1 MRAEQERMRV
11 NMTYDFDR
19 PVDRRGTYSM
29 KWDGPS
35 LMRDFFPGIEE
46 CEKEPLCVFTADM
59 DFQCSEAIKA
69 ELQKVVDRNL
79 YGYTGLS
86 PAAEVCKPYY
96 DAVTGWFRR
105 RYGWEIDPAAIVY
118 TPGTVNAVD
127 LAIRTFSK
135 EGEGVLINPPIYGPF
150 AMSIEGAGRRVV
162 RSPLI
167 NTGGYYTVDFADFEE
182 KAKDPGTTVFILC
195 SPHNPTGRIWTPE
208 ELKRMYDICT
218 ANGVVVVTD
227 EIHGDLIRK
236 GETFY
241 PMATVVDGKNL
252 VSCTAANKTFNLA
265 DLKTTNVVIR
275 DPEMR
280 ERYSKSLGFT
290 FPNIFTIA
298 ATIGAYNGGEEWLE
312 QVRYY
317 LDGTID
323 WVLEFVREKM
333 PRVKIRRPEG
343 TYVLWMDF
351 RGYGLTPD
359 EVNDRIL
366 KKAGVVLERGE
377 MFDQELGAGFQRI
390 CVPTQR
396 SVIQECFRRME
407 EVFER

>member
-1 MRAEQERMRV
+1 MRK

-35 LMRDFFPGIEE
+35 LMESFFPGIGE

-59 DFQCSEAIKA
+59 DFQCAESIRE
-69 ELQKVVDRNL
+69 ELQKIVDRNL
-79 YGYTGLS
+79 YGYTGLA
-86 PAAEVCKPYY
+86 PTAEVCKPYY
-96 DAVTGWFRR
+96 DAVTGWFKRH
-105 RYGWEIDPAAIVY
+105 YGWEIDPETIVY

-127 LAIRTFSK
+127 IAIKTFSK

-150 AMSIEGAGRRVV
+150 AMSIEGAGRKVV

-167 NTGGYYTVDFADFEE
+167 NTGGYYTVDFAGFEE
-182 KAKDPGTTVFILC
+182 KAKDPNTKIFILC

-208 ELKRMYDICT
+208 ELRRMYGICT

-236 GETFY
+236 GETFH

-280 ERYSKSLGFT
+280 AQYSKSLGFT

-298 ATIGAYNGGEEWLE
+298 ATIGAYNGGQEWLD
-312 QVRYY
+312 QVRDY

-323 WVLEFVREKM
+323 WVLDFVKEKM

-366 KKAGVVLERGE
+366 KKSGVVLERGE

-396 SVIQECFRRME
+396 AVIQECFRRME
-407 EVFER
+407 EVFEH

>member
-1 MRAEQERMRV
+1 MRK

-35 LMRDFFPGIEE
+35 LMESFFPGIGE

-59 DFQCSEAIKA
+59 DFQCAESIRE
-69 ELQKVVDRNL
+69 ELQKIVDRNL
-79 YGYTGLS
+79 YGYTGLA
-86 PAAEVCKPYY
+86 PTAEVCKPYY
-96 DAVTGWFRR
+96 DAVTGWFKRH
-105 RYGWEIDPAAIVY
+105 YGWEIDPETIVY

-127 LAIRTFSK
+127 IAIKTFSK

-150 AMSIEGAGRRVV
+150 AMSIEGAGRKVV

-167 NTGGYYTVDFADFEE
+167 NTGGYYTVDFAGFEE
-182 KAKDPGTTVFILC
+182 KAKDPNTKIFILC

-208 ELKRMYDICT
+208 ELRRMYGICT

-236 GETFY
+236 GETFH

-280 ERYSKSLGFT
+280 AQYSKSLGFT

-298 ATIGAYNGGEEWLE
+298 ATIGAYNGGQEWLD
-312 QVRYY
+312 QVRDY

-323 WVLEFVREKM
+323 WVLDFVKEKM

-396 SVIQECFRRME
+396 AVIQECFRRME
-407 EVFER
+407 EVFEH

>member
-1 MRAEQERMRV
+1 
-11 NMTYDFDR
+11 
-19 PVDRRGTYSM
+19 M

-35 LMRDFFPGIEE
+35 LMESFFPGIGE

-59 DFQCSEAIKA
+59 DFQCAESIRE
-69 ELQKVVDRNL
+69 ELQKIVDRNL
-79 YGYTGLS
+79 YGYTGLA
-86 PAAEVCKPYY
+86 PTAEVCKPYY
-96 DAVTGWFRR
+96 DAVTGWFKRH
-105 RYGWEIDPAAIVY
+105 YGWEIDPETIVY

-127 LAIRTFSK
+127 IAIKTFSK

-150 AMSIEGAGRRVV
+150 AMSIEGAGRKVV

-167 NTGGYYTVDFADFEE
+167 NTGGYYTVDFTGFEE
-182 KAKDPGTTVFILC
+182 KAKDPNTKIFILC

-208 ELKRMYDICT
+208 ELRRMYGICT

-236 GETFY
+236 GETFH

-280 ERYSKSLGFT
+280 AQYSKSLGFT

-298 ATIGAYNGGEEWLE
+298 ATIGAYNGGQEWLD
-312 QVRYY
+312 QVRNY

-323 WVLEFVREKM
+323 WVLDFVKEKM

-396 SVIQECFRRME
+396 AVIQECFRRME
-407 EVFER
+407 EVFEH

>member
-1 MRAEQERMRV
+1 MRK

-35 LMRDFFPGIEE
+35 LMESFFPGIGE

-59 DFQCSEAIKA
+59 DFQCAESIRE
-69 ELQKVVDRNL
+69 ELQKIVDRNL
-79 YGYTGLS
+79 YGYTGLA
-86 PAAEVCKPYY
+86 PTAEVCKPYY
-96 DAVTGWFRR
+96 DAVTGWFKRH
-105 RYGWEIDPAAIVY
+105 YGWEIDPETIVY

-127 LAIRTFSK
+127 IAIKTFSK

-150 AMSIEGAGRRVV
+150 AMSIEGAGRKVV

-167 NTGGYYTVDFADFEE
+167 NTGGYYTVDFAGFEE
-182 KAKDPGTTVFILC
+182 KAKDPNTKIFILC

-208 ELKRMYDICT
+208 ELRRMYGICT

-236 GETFY
+236 GETFH

-280 ERYSKSLGFT
+280 AQYTKGLGFT

-298 ATIGAYNGGEEWLE
+298 ATIGAYNGGQEWLD
-312 QVRYY
+312 QVRDY

-323 WVLEFVREKM
+323 WVLDFVKEKM

-396 SVIQECFRRME
+396 AVIQECFRRME
-407 EVFER
+407 EVFEH

>member
-1 MRAEQERMRV
+1 MRK

-35 LMRDFFPGIEE
+35 LMESFFPGIGE

-59 DFQCSEAIKA
+59 DFQCAESIRE
-69 ELQKVVDRNL
+69 ELQKIVDRNL
-79 YGYTGLS
+79 YGYTGLA
-86 PAAEVCKPYY
+86 PTAEVCKPYY
-96 DAVTGWFRR
+96 DAVTGWFKRH
-105 RYGWEIDPAAIVY
+105 YGWEIDPETIVY

-127 LAIRTFSK
+127 IAIKTFSK

-150 AMSIEGAGRRVV
+150 AMSIEGAGRKVV

-182 KAKDPGTTVFILC
+182 KAKDPNTKIFILC

-208 ELKRMYDICT
+208 ELRRMYGICT

-236 GETFY
+236 GETFH

-280 ERYSKSLGFT
+280 AQYSKSLGFT

-298 ATIGAYNGGEEWLE
+298 ATIGAYNGGQEWLD
-312 QVRYY
+312 QVRDY

-323 WVLEFVREKM
+323 WVLDFVKEKM

-396 SVIQECFRRME
+396 AVIQECFRRME
-407 EVFER
+407 EVFEH

>member
-1 MRAEQERMRV
+1 MRK

-35 LMRDFFPGIEE
+35 LMESFFPGIGE

-59 DFQCSEAIKA
+59 DFQCAESIRE
-69 ELQKVVDRNL
+69 ELQKIVDRNL
-79 YGYTGLS
+79 YGYTGLA
-86 PAAEVCKPYY
+86 PTAEVCKPYY
-96 DAVTGWFRR
+96 DAVTGWFKRH
-105 RYGWEIDPAAIVY
+105 YGWEIDPETIVY

-127 LAIRTFSK
+127 IAIKTFSK

-150 AMSIEGAGRRVV
+150 AMSIEGAGRKVV

-167 NTGGYYTVDFADFEE
+167 NTGGYYTVDFAGFEE
-182 KAKDPGTTVFILC
+182 KAKDPNTKIFILC

-208 ELKRMYDICT
+208 EPRRMYGICT

-236 GETFY
+236 GETFH

-280 ERYSKSLGFT
+280 AQYSKSLGFT

-298 ATIGAYNGGEEWLE
+298 ATIGAYNGGQEWLD
-312 QVRYY
+312 QVRDY

-323 WVLEFVREKM
+323 WVLDFVKEKM

-396 SVIQECFRRME
+396 AVIQECFRRME
-407 EVFER
+407 EVFEH

>member
-1 MRAEQERMRV
+1 
-11 NMTYDFDR
+11 
-19 PVDRRGTYSM
+19 M

-35 LMRDFFPGIEE
+35 LMESFFPGIGE

-59 DFQCSEAIKA
+59 DFQCAESIRE
-69 ELQKVVDRNL
+69 ELQKIVDRNL
-79 YGYTGLS
+79 YGYTGLA
-86 PAAEVCKPYY
+86 PTAEVCKPYY
-96 DAVTGWFRR
+96 DAVTGWFKRH
-105 RYGWEIDPAAIVY
+105 YGWEIDPETIVY

-127 LAIRTFSK
+127 IAIKTFSK

-150 AMSIEGAGRRVV
+150 AMSIEGAGRKVV

-167 NTGGYYTVDFADFEE
+167 NTGGYYTVDFAGFEE
-182 KAKDPGTTVFILC
+182 KAKDPNTKIFILC

-208 ELKRMYDICT
+208 ELRRMYGICT

-236 GETFY
+236 GETFH

-280 ERYSKSLGFT
+280 AQYSKSLGFT

-298 ATIGAYNGGEEWLE
+298 ATIGAYNGGQEWLD
-312 QVRYY
+312 QVRDY

-323 WVLEFVREKM
+323 WVLDFVKEKM

-396 SVIQECFRRME
+396 AVIQECFRRME
-407 EVFER
+407 EVFEH

>member
-1 MRAEQERMRV
+1 MRK

-35 LMRDFFPGIEE
+35 LMESFFPGIGE

-59 DFQCSEAIKA
+59 DFQCAESIRE
-69 ELQKVVDRNL
+69 ELQKIVDRNL
-79 YGYTGLS
+79 YGYTGLA
-86 PAAEVCKPYY
+86 PTAEVCKPYY
-96 DAVTGWFRR
+96 DAVTGWFKRH
-105 RYGWEIDPAAIVY
+105 YGWEIDPETIVY

-127 LAIRTFSK
+127 IAIKTFSK

-150 AMSIEGAGRRVV
+150 AMSIEGAGRKVV

-167 NTGGYYTVDFADFEE
+167 NTGGYYTVDFAGFEE
-182 KAKDPGTTVFILC
+182 KAKDPNTKIFILC

-208 ELKRMYDICT
+208 ELRRMYGICT

-236 GETFY
+236 GETFH

-280 ERYSKSLGFT
+280 AQYSKSLGFT

-298 ATIGAYNGGEEWLE
+298 ATIGAYNGGQEWLD
-312 QVRYY
+312 QVRDY

-323 WVLEFVREKM
+323 WVLDFVKEKM

-396 SVIQECFRRME
+396 AVIQECFRRME
-407 EVFER
+407 EVFAR

>member
-1 MRAEQERMRV
+1 
-11 NMTYDFDR
+11 
-19 PVDRRGTYSM
+19 M

-35 LMRDFFPGIEE
+35 LMESFFPGIGE

-59 DFQCSEAIKA
+59 DFQCAESIRE
-69 ELQKVVDRNL
+69 ELQKIVDRNL
-79 YGYTGLS
+79 YGYTGLA
-86 PAAEVCKPYY
+86 PTAEVCKPYY
-96 DAVTGWFRR
+96 DAVTGWFKRH
-105 RYGWEIDPAAIVY
+105 YGWEIDPETIVY

-127 LAIRTFSK
+127 IAIKTFSK

-150 AMSIEGAGRRVV
+150 AMSIEGAGRKVV

-167 NTGGYYTVDFADFEE
+167 NTGGYYTVDFTGFEE
-182 KAKDPGTTVFILC
+182 KAKDPNTKIFILC

-208 ELKRMYDICT
+208 ELRRMYGICT

-236 GETFY
+236 GETFH

-280 ERYSKSLGFT
+280 AQYSKSLGFT

-298 ATIGAYNGGEEWLE
+298 ATIGAYNGGQEWLD
-312 QVRYY
+312 QVRDY

-323 WVLEFVREKM
+323 WVLDFVKEKM

-396 SVIQECFRRME
+396 AVIQECFRRME
-407 EVFER
+407 DVFEH

>member
-1 MRAEQERMRV
+1 MRK

-35 LMRDFFPGIEE
+35 LMESFFPGIGE

-59 DFQCSEAIKA
+59 DFQCAESIRE
-69 ELQKVVDRNL
+69 ELQKIVDRNL
-79 YGYTGLS
+79 YGYTGLA
-86 PAAEVCKPYY
+86 PTAEVCKPYY
-96 DAVTGWFRR
+96 DAVTGWFKRH
-105 RYGWEIDPAAIVY
+105 YGWEIDPETIVY

-127 LAIRTFSK
+127 IAIKTFSK

-150 AMSIEGAGRRVV
+150 AMSIEGAGRKVV

-182 KAKDPGTTVFILC
+182 KAKDPNTKIFILC

-208 ELKRMYDICT
+208 ELRRMYGICT
-218 ANGVVVVTD
+218 ANGVVVITD

-236 GETFY
+236 GETFH

-280 ERYSKSLGFT
+280 AQYSKSLGFT

-298 ATIGAYNGGEEWLE
+298 ATIGAYNGGQEWLD
-312 QVRYY
+312 QVRDY

-323 WVLEFVREKM
+323 WVLDFVKEKM

-396 SVIQECFRRME
+396 AVIQECFRRME
-407 EVFER
+407 EVFEH

>member
-1 MRAEQERMRV
+1 MRK

-35 LMRDFFPGIEE
+35 LMESFFPGIGE

-59 DFQCSEAIKA
+59 DFQCAESIRE
-69 ELQKVVDRNL
+69 ELQKIVDRNL
-79 YGYTGLS
+79 YGYTGLA
-86 PAAEVCKPYY
+86 PTAEVCKPYY
-96 DAVTGWFRR
+96 DAVTGWFKRH
-105 RYGWEIDPAAIVY
+105 YGWEIDPETIVY

-127 LAIRTFSK
+127 IAIKTFSK

-150 AMSIEGAGRRVV
+150 AMSIEGAGRKVV

-167 NTGGYYTVDFADFEE
+167 NTGGYYTVDFAGFEE
-182 KAKDPGTTVFILC
+182 KAKDPNTKIFILC

-208 ELKRMYDICT
+208 ELRRMYGICT

-236 GETFY
+236 GETFH

-280 ERYSKSLGFT
+280 AQYSKSLGFT

-298 ATIGAYNGGEEWLE
+298 ATIGAYNGGQEWLD
-312 QVRYY
+312 QVRDY

-323 WVLEFVREKM
+323 WVLDFVKEKM

-396 SVIQECFRRME
+396 AVIQECFRRME
-407 EVFER
+407 EVDRKSVV

>member
-1 MRAEQERMRV
+1 
-11 NMTYDFDR
+11 
-19 PVDRRGTYSM
+19 M

-35 LMRDFFPGIEE
+35 LMESFFPGIGE

-59 DFQCSEAIKA
+59 DFQCAESIRE
-69 ELQKVVDRNL
+69 ELQKIVDRNL
-79 YGYTGLS
+79 YGYTGLA
-86 PAAEVCKPYY
+86 PTAEVCKPYY
-96 DAVTGWFRR
+96 DAVTGWFKRH
-105 RYGWEIDPAAIVY
+105 YGWEIDPETIVY

-127 LAIRTFSK
+127 IAIKTFSK

-150 AMSIEGAGRRVV
+150 AMSIEGAGRKVV

-167 NTGGYYTVDFADFEE
+167 NTGGYYTVDFAGFEE
-182 KAKDPGTTVFILC
+182 KAKDPNTKIFSLC

-208 ELKRMYDICT
+208 ELRRMYGICT

-236 GETFY
+236 GETFH

-280 ERYSKSLGFT
+280 AQYSKSLGFT

-298 ATIGAYNGGEEWLE
+298 ATIGAYNGGQEWLD
-312 QVRYY
+312 QVRDY

-323 WVLEFVREKM
+323 WVLDFVKEKM

-396 SVIQECFRRME
+396 AVIQECFRRME
-407 EVFER
+407 EVFEH

>member
-1 MRAEQERMRV
+1 
-11 NMTYDFDR
+11 
-19 PVDRRGTYSM
+19 M

-35 LMRDFFPGIEE
+35 LMESFFPGIGE

-59 DFQCSEAIKA
+59 DFQCAESIRE
-69 ELQKVVDRNL
+69 ELQKIVDRNL
-79 YGYTGLS
+79 YGYTGLA
-86 PAAEVCKPYY
+86 PTAEVCKPYY
-96 DAVTGWFRR
+96 DAVTGWFKRH
-105 RYGWEIDPAAIVY
+105 YGWEIDPETIVY

-127 LAIRTFSK
+127 IAIKTFSK

-150 AMSIEGAGRRVV
+150 AMSIEGAGRKVV

-167 NTGGYYTVDFADFEE
+167 NTGGYYTVDFAGFEE
-182 KAKDPGTTVFILC
+182 KAKDPNTKIFILC

-208 ELKRMYDICT
+208 ELRRMYGICT

-236 GETFY
+236 GETFH

-280 ERYSKSLGFT
+280 AQYSKSLGFT

-298 ATIGAYNGGEEWLE
+298 ATIGAYNGGQEWLD
-312 QVRYY
+312 QVRDY

-323 WVLEFVREKM
+323 WVLDFVKEKM

-396 SVIQECFRRME
+396 AVIQECFRRIE
-407 EVFER
+407 EVFEH

>member
-1 MRAEQERMRV
+1 
-11 NMTYDFDR
+11 
-19 PVDRRGTYSM
+19 M

-35 LMRDFFPGIEE
+35 LMESFFPGIGE

-59 DFQCSEAIKA
+59 DFQCAESIRE
-69 ELQKVVDRNL
+69 ELQKIVDRNL
-79 YGYTGLS
+79 YGYTGLA
-86 PAAEVCKPYY
+86 PTAEVCKPYY
-96 DAVTGWFRR
+96 DAVTGWFKRH
-105 RYGWEIDPAAIVY
+105 YGWEIDPETIVY

-127 LAIRTFSK
+127 IAIKTFSK

-150 AMSIEGAGRRVV
+150 AMSIEGAGRKVV

-167 NTGGYYTVDFADFEE
+167 NTGGYYTVDFAGFEE
-182 KAKDPGTTVFILC
+182 KAKDPNTKIFILC

-208 ELKRMYDICT
+208 ELRRMYGICT

-236 GETFY
+236 GETFH

-280 ERYSKSLGFT
+280 AQYSKSLGFT

-298 ATIGAYNGGEEWLE
+298 ATIGAYNGGQEWLD
-312 QVRYY
+312 QVRDY

-323 WVLEFVREKM
+323 WVLDFVKEKM

-396 SVIQECFRRME
+396 AVIQECFRRIDRKS
-407 EVFER
+407 VV

>member
-1 MRAEQERMRV
+1 MRK

-19 PVDRRGTYSM
+19 PVNRRGTYSM

-35 LMRDFFPGIEE
+35 LMESFFPGIGE

-59 DFQCSEAIKA
+59 DFQCAESIRE
-69 ELQKVVDRNL
+69 ELQKIVDRNL
-79 YGYTGLS
+79 YGYTGLA
-86 PAAEVCKPYY
+86 PTAEVCKPYY
-96 DAVTGWFRR
+96 DAVTGWFKRH
-105 RYGWEIDPAAIVY
+105 YGWEIDPETIVY

-127 LAIRTFSK
+127 IAIKTFSK

-150 AMSIEGAGRRVV
+150 AMSIEGAGRKVV

-167 NTGGYYTVDFADFEE
+167 NTGGYYTVDFTGFEE
-182 KAKDPGTTVFILC
+182 KAKDPNTKIFILC

-208 ELKRMYDICT
+208 ELRRMYGICT

-236 GETFY
+236 GETFH

-280 ERYSKSLGFT
+280 AQYSKSLGFT

-298 ATIGAYNGGEEWLE
+298 ATIGAYNGGQEWLD
-312 QVRYY
+312 QVRDY

-323 WVLEFVREKM
+323 WVLDFVKEKM

-396 SVIQECFRRME
+396 AVIQECFRRME
-407 EVFER
+407 EVFEH

>member
-1 MRAEQERMRV
+1 MHK

-35 LMRDFFPGIEE
+35 LMESFFPGIGE

-59 DFQCSEAIKA
+59 DFQCAESIRE
-69 ELQKVVDRNL
+69 ELQKIVDRNL
-79 YGYTGLS
+79 YGYTGLA
-86 PAAEVCKPYY
+86 PTAEVCKPYY
-96 DAVTGWFRR
+96 DAVTGWFKRH
-105 RYGWEIDPAAIVY
+105 YGWEIDPETIVY

-127 LAIRTFSK
+127 IAIKTFSK

-150 AMSIEGAGRRVV
+150 AMSIEGAGRKVV

-167 NTGGYYTVDFADFEE
+167 NTGGYYTVDFTGFEE
-182 KAKDPGTTVFILC
+182 KAKDPNTKIFILC

-208 ELKRMYDICT
+208 ELRRMYGICT

-236 GETFY
+236 GETFH

-280 ERYSKSLGFT
+280 AQYSKSLGFT

-298 ATIGAYNGGEEWLE
+298 ATIGAYNGGQEWLD
-312 QVRYY
+312 QVRNY

-323 WVLEFVREKM
+323 WVLDFVKEKM

-396 SVIQECFRRME
+396 AVIQECFRRME
-407 EVFER
+407 EVFEH

>member
-1 MRAEQERMRV
+1 MRK

-35 LMRDFFPGIEE
+35 LMESFFPGIGE

-59 DFQCSEAIKA
+59 DFQCAESIRE
-69 ELQKVVDRNL
+69 ELQKIVDRNL
-79 YGYTGLS
+79 YGYTGLA
-86 PAAEVCKPYY
+86 PTAEVCKPYY
-96 DAVTGWFRR
+96 DAVTGWFKRH
-105 RYGWEIDPAAIVY
+105 YGWEIDPETIVY

-127 LAIRTFSK
+127 IAIKTFSK
-135 EGEGVLINPPIYGPF
+135 EGEGVLINPPVYGPF
-150 AMSIEGAGRRVV
+150 AMSIEGAGRKVV

-167 NTGGYYTVDFADFEE
+167 NTGGYYTVDFAGFEE
-182 KAKDPGTTVFILC
+182 KAKDPNTKIFILC

-208 ELKRMYDICT
+208 ELRRMYGICT

-236 GETFY
+236 GETFH

-280 ERYSKSLGFT
+280 AQYSKSLGFT

-298 ATIGAYNGGEEWLE
+298 ATIGAYNGGQEWLD
-312 QVRYY
+312 QVRDY

-323 WVLEFVREKM
+323 WGLDFVKEKM

-396 SVIQECFRRME
+396 AVIQECFRRME
-407 EVFER
+407 EVFEH

>member
-1 MRAEQERMRV
+1 
-11 NMTYDFDR
+11 
-19 PVDRRGTYSM
+19 M

-35 LMRDFFPGIEE
+35 LMESFFPGIGE

-59 DFQCSEAIKA
+59 DFQCAESIRE
-69 ELQKVVDRNL
+69 ELQKIVDRNL
-79 YGYTGLS
+79 YGYTGLA
-86 PAAEVCKPYY
+86 PTAEVCKPYY
-96 DAVTGWFRR
+96 DAVTGWFKRH
-105 RYGWEIDPAAIVY
+105 YGWEIDPETIVY

-127 LAIRTFSK
+127 IAIKTFSK
-135 EGEGVLINPPIYGPF
+135 EGEGVLINPPVYGPF
-150 AMSIEGAGRRVV
+150 AMSIEGAGRKVV

-167 NTGGYYTVDFADFEE
+167 NTGGYYTVDFAGFEE
-182 KAKDPGTTVFILC
+182 KAKDPNTKIFILC

-208 ELKRMYDICT
+208 ELRRMYGICT

-236 GETFY
+236 GETFH

-280 ERYSKSLGFT
+280 AQYSKSLGFT

-298 ATIGAYNGGEEWLE
+298 ATIGAYNGGQEWLD
-312 QVRYY
+312 QVRDY

-323 WVLEFVREKM
+323 WVLDFVKEKM

-396 SVIQECFRRME
+396 AVIQECFRRME
-407 EVFER
+407 EVFEH

>member
-1 MRAEQERMRV
+1 
-11 NMTYDFDR
+11 
-19 PVDRRGTYSM
+19 M

-35 LMRDFFPGIEE
+35 LMESFFPGIGE

-59 DFQCSEAIKA
+59 DFQCAESIRE
-69 ELQKVVDRNL
+69 ELQKIVDRNL
-79 YGYTGLS
+79 YGYTGLA
-86 PAAEVCKPYY
+86 PTAEVCKPYY
-96 DAVTGWFRR
+96 DAVTGWFKRH
-105 RYGWEIDPAAIVY
+105 YGWEIDPETIVY

-127 LAIRTFSK
+127 IAIKTFSK

-150 AMSIEGAGRRVV
+150 AMSIEGAGRKVV

-167 NTGGYYTVDFADFEE
+167 NTGGYYTVDFAGFEE
-182 KAKDPGTTVFILC
+182 KAKDPNTKIFILC

-208 ELKRMYDICT
+208 ELRRMYGICT

-236 GETFY
+236 GETFH

-280 ERYSKSLGFT
+280 AQYTKGLGFT

-298 ATIGAYNGGEEWLE
+298 ATIGAYNGGQEWLD
-312 QVRYY
+312 QVRDY

-323 WVLEFVREKM
+323 WVLDFVKEKM

-396 SVIQECFRRME
+396 AVIQECFRRME
-407 EVFER
+407 EVFEH

>member
-1 MRAEQERMRV
+1 
-11 NMTYDFDR
+11 MTYDFDR

-35 LMRDFFPGIEE
+35 LMESFFPGIGE

-59 DFQCSEAIKA
+59 DFQCAESIRE
-69 ELQKVVDRNL
+69 ELQKIVDRNL
-79 YGYTGLS
+79 YGYTGLA
-86 PAAEVCKPYY
+86 PTAEVCKPYY
-96 DAVTGWFRR
+96 DAVTGWFKRH
-105 RYGWEIDPAAIVY
+105 YGWEIDPETIVY

-127 LAIRTFSK
+127 IAIKTFSK

-150 AMSIEGAGRRVV
+150 AMSIEGAGRKVV

-167 NTGGYYTVDFADFEE
+167 NTGGYYTVDFAGFEE
-182 KAKDPGTTVFILC
+182 KAKDPNTKIFILC

-208 ELKRMYDICT
+208 ELRRMYGICT

-236 GETFY
+236 GETFH

-280 ERYSKSLGFT
+280 AQYSKSLGFT

-298 ATIGAYNGGEEWLE
+298 ATIGAYNGGQEWLD
-312 QVRYY
+312 QVRNY

-323 WVLEFVREKM
+323 WVLDFVKEKM

-396 SVIQECFRRME
+396 AVIQECFRRME
-407 EVFER
+407 EVFEH

>member
-1 MRAEQERMRV
+1 
-11 NMTYDFDR
+11 
-19 PVDRRGTYSM
+19 M

-35 LMRDFFPGIEE
+35 LMESFFPGIGE

-59 DFQCSEAIKA
+59 DFQCAESIRE
-69 ELQKVVDRNL
+69 ELQKIVDRNL
-79 YGYTGLS
+79 YGYTGLA
-86 PAAEVCKPYY
+86 PTAEVCKPYY
-96 DAVTGWFRR
+96 DAVTGWFKRH
-105 RYGWEIDPAAIVY
+105 YGWEIDPETIVY

-127 LAIRTFSK
+127 IAIKTFSK

-150 AMSIEGAGRRVV
+150 AMSIEGAGRKVV

-182 KAKDPGTTVFILC
+182 KAKDPNTKIFILC

-208 ELKRMYDICT
+208 ELRRMYGICT

-236 GETFY
+236 GETFH

-280 ERYSKSLGFT
+280 AQYSKSLGFT

-298 ATIGAYNGGEEWLE
+298 ATIGAYNGGQEWLD
-312 QVRYY
+312 QVRDY

-323 WVLEFVREKM
+323 WVLDFVKEKM

-396 SVIQECFRRME
+396 AVIQECFRRME
-407 EVFER
+407 EVFEH

>member
-1 MRAEQERMRV
+1 
-11 NMTYDFDR
+11 
-19 PVDRRGTYSM
+19 M

-35 LMRDFFPGIEE
+35 LMESFFPGIGE

-59 DFQCSEAIKA
+59 DFQCAESIRE
-69 ELQKVVDRNL
+69 ELQKIVDRNL
-79 YGYTGLS
+79 YGYTGLA
-86 PAAEVCKPYY
+86 PTAEVCKPYY
-96 DAVTGWFRR
+96 DAVTGWFKRH
-105 RYGWEIDPAAIVY
+105 YGWEIAPETIVY

-127 LAIRTFSK
+127 IAIKTFSK

-150 AMSIEGAGRRVV
+150 AMSIEGAGRKVV

-182 KAKDPGTTVFILC
+182 KAKDPNTKIFILC

-208 ELKRMYDICT
+208 ELRRMYGICT

-236 GETFY
+236 GETFH

-280 ERYSKSLGFT
+280 AQYSKSLGFT

-298 ATIGAYNGGEEWLE
+298 ATIGAYNGGQEWLD
-312 QVRYY
+312 QVRDY

-323 WVLEFVREKM
+323 WVLDFVKEKM

-396 SVIQECFRRME
+396 AVIQECFRRME
-407 EVFER
+407 EVFEH

>member
-1 MRAEQERMRV
+1 MRK

-35 LMRDFFPGIEE
+35 LMESFFPGIGE

-59 DFQCSEAIKA
+59 DFQCAESIRE
-69 ELQKVVDRNL
+69 ELQKIVDRNL
-79 YGYTGLS
+79 YGYTGLA
-86 PAAEVCKPYY
+86 PTAEVCKPYY
-96 DAVTGWFRR
+96 DAVTGWFKRH
-105 RYGWEIDPAAIVY
+105 YGWEIDPETIVY

-127 LAIRTFSK
+127 IAIKTFSK

-150 AMSIEGAGRRVV
+150 AMSIEGAGRKVV

-167 NTGGYYTVDFADFEE
+167 NTGGYYTVDFAGFEE
-182 KAKDPGTTVFILC
+182 KAKDPNTKIFILC

-208 ELKRMYDICT
+208 ELRRMYGICT

-236 GETFY
+236 GETFH

-280 ERYSKSLGFT
+280 AQYSKSLGFT

-298 ATIGAYNGGEEWLE
+298 ATIGAYNGGQEWLD
-312 QVRYY
+312 QVRDY

-323 WVLEFVREKM
+323 WVLDFVKEKM

-396 SVIQECFRRME
+396 AVIQECFRRME
-407 EVFER
+407 EVFAH

>member
-1 MRAEQERMRV
+1 MRK

-35 LMRDFFPGIEE
+35 LMESFFPGIGE

-59 DFQCSEAIKA
+59 DFQCAESIRE
-69 ELQKVVDRNL
+69 ELQKIVDRNL
-79 YGYTGLS
+79 YGYTGLA
-86 PAAEVCKPYY
+86 PTAEVCKPYY
-96 DAVTGWFRR
+96 DAVTGWFKRH
-105 RYGWEIDPAAIVY
+105 YGWEIDPETIVY

-127 LAIRTFSK
+127 IAIKTFPK
-135 EGEGVLINPPIYGPF
+135 EGEGVHINPPIYGPF
-150 AMSIEGAGRRVV
+150 AMSIEGAGRKVV

-167 NTGGYYTVDFADFEE
+167 NTGGYYTVDFAGFEE
-182 KAKDPGTTVFILC
+182 KAKDPNTKIFILC

-208 ELKRMYDICT
+208 ELRRMYGICT

-236 GETFY
+236 GETFH

-280 ERYSKSLGFT
+280 AQYSKSLGFT

-298 ATIGAYNGGEEWLE
+298 ATIGAYNGGQEWLD
-312 QVRYY
+312 QVRDY

-323 WVLEFVREKM
+323 WVLDFVKEKM

-396 SVIQECFRRME
+396 AVIQECFRRME
-407 EVFER
+407 EVFEH

>member
-1 MRAEQERMRV
+1 MRK

-35 LMRDFFPGIEE
+35 LMESFFPGIGE

-59 DFQCSEAIKA
+59 DFQCAESIRE
-69 ELQKVVDRNL
+69 ELQKIVDRNL
-79 YGYTGLS
+79 YGYTGLA
-86 PAAEVCKPYY
+86 PTAEVCKPYY
-96 DAVTGWFRR
+96 DAVTGWFKRH
-105 RYGWEIDPAAIVY
+105 YGWEIDPETIVY

-127 LAIRTFSK
+127 IAIKTFSK

-150 AMSIEGAGRRVV
+150 AMSIEGAGRKVV

-167 NTGGYYTVDFADFEE
+167 NTGGYYTVDFAGFEE
-182 KAKDPGTTVFILC
+182 KAKDPNTKIFILC

-208 ELKRMYDICT
+208 ELRRMYGICT

-236 GETFY
+236 GETFH

-265 DLKTTNVVIR
+265 DLKTSNVVIR

-280 ERYSKSLGFT
+280 AQYSKSLGFT

-298 ATIGAYNGGEEWLE
+298 ATIGAYNGGQEWLD
-312 QVRYY
+312 QVRDY

-323 WVLEFVREKM
+323 WVLDFVKEKM

-396 SVIQECFRRME
+396 AVIQECFRRME
-407 EVFER
+407 EVFEH

>member
-1 MRAEQERMRV
+1 MRK

-35 LMRDFFPGIEE
+35 LMESFFPGIGE

-59 DFQCSEAIKA
+59 DFQCAESIRE
-69 ELQKVVDRNL
+69 ELQKIVDRNL
-79 YGYTGLS
+79 YGYTGLA
-86 PAAEVCKPYY
+86 PTAEVCKPYY
-96 DAVTGWFRR
+96 DAVTGWFKRH
-105 RYGWEIDPAAIVY
+105 YGWEIDPETIVY

-127 LAIRTFSK
+127 IAIKTFSK

-150 AMSIEGAGRRVV
+150 AMSIEGAGRKVV

-167 NTGGYYTVDFADFEE
+167 NTGGDYTLDFAGFEE
-182 KAKDPGTTVFILC
+182 KAKDPNTKIFILC

-208 ELKRMYDICT
+208 ELRRMYGICT

-236 GETFY
+236 GETFH

-280 ERYSKSLGFT
+280 AQYSKSLGFT

-298 ATIGAYNGGEEWLE
+298 ATIGAYNGGQEWLD
-312 QVRYY
+312 QVRDY

-323 WVLEFVREKM
+323 WVLDFVKEKM

-396 SVIQECFRRME
+396 AVIQECFRRME
-407 EVFER
+407 EVFEH

>member
-1 MRAEQERMRV
+1 MRK

-35 LMRDFFPGIEE
+35 LMESFFPGIGE

-59 DFQCSEAIKA
+59 DFQCAESIRE
-69 ELQKVVDRNL
+69 ELQKIVDRNL
-79 YGYTGLS
+79 YGYTGLA
-86 PAAEVCKPYY
+86 PTAEVCKPYY
-96 DAVTGWFRR
+96 DAVTGWFKRH
-105 RYGWEIDPAAIVY
+105 YGWEIDPETIVY

-127 LAIRTFSK
+127 IAIKTFSK

-150 AMSIEGAGRRVV
+150 AMSIEGAGRKVV

-167 NTGGYYTVDFADFEE
+167 NTGGYYTVDFTGFEE
-182 KAKDPGTTVFILC
+182 KAKDPNTKIFILC

-208 ELKRMYDICT
+208 ELRRMYGICT

-236 GETFY
+236 GETFH

-280 ERYSKSLGFT
+280 AQYSKSLGFT

-298 ATIGAYNGGEEWLE
+298 ATIGAYNGGQEWLD
-312 QVRYY
+312 QVRDY

-323 WVLEFVREKM
+323 WVLDFVKEKM

-396 SVIQECFRRME
+396 AVIQECFRRRE
-407 EVFER
+407 EVFVH

>member
-1 MRAEQERMRV
+1 MRK

-35 LMRDFFPGIEE
+35 LMESFFPGIGE

-59 DFQCSEAIKA
+59 DFQCAESIRE
-69 ELQKVVDRNL
+69 ELQKIVDRNL
-79 YGYTGLS
+79 YGYTGLA
-86 PAAEVCKPYY
+86 PTAEVCKPYY
-96 DAVTGWFRR
+96 DAVTGWFKRH
-105 RYGWEIDPAAIVY
+105 YGWEIDPETIVY

-127 LAIRTFSK
+127 IAIKTFSK

-150 AMSIEGAGRRVV
+150 AMSIEGAGRKVV

-167 NTGGYYTVDFADFEE
+167 NTGGYYTVDFAGFEE
-182 KAKDPGTTVFILC
+182 KAKDPNTKIFILC

-208 ELKRMYDICT
+208 ELRRMYGICT
-218 ANGVVVVTD
+218 ANGVVVITD

-236 GETFY
+236 GETFH

-280 ERYSKSLGFT
+280 AQYSKSLGFT

-298 ATIGAYNGGEEWLE
+298 ATIGAYNGGQEWLD
-312 QVRYY
+312 QVRDY

-323 WVLEFVREKM
+323 WVLDFVKEKM

-396 SVIQECFRRME
+396 AVIQECFRRME
-407 EVFER
+407 EVFEH

>member
-1 MRAEQERMRV
+1 MRK

-35 LMRDFFPGIEE
+35 LMESFFPGIGE

-59 DFQCSEAIKA
+59 DFQCAESIRE
-69 ELQKVVDRNL
+69 ELQKIVDRNL
-79 YGYTGLS
+79 YGYTGLA
-86 PAAEVCKPYY
+86 PTAEVCKPYY
-96 DAVTGWFRR
+96 DAVTGWFKRH
-105 RYGWEIDPAAIVY
+105 YGWEIDPETIVY

-127 LAIRTFSK
+127 IAIKTFSK

-150 AMSIEGAGRRVV
+150 AMSIEGAGRKVV

-167 NTGGYYTVDFADFEE
+167 NTGGYYTVDFAGFEE
-182 KAKDPGTTVFILC
+182 KAKDPNTKIFILC

-208 ELKRMYDICT
+208 ELRRMYGICT

-236 GETFY
+236 GETFH

-280 ERYSKSLGFT
+280 AQYSKSLGFT

-298 ATIGAYNGGEEWLE
+298 ATIGAYNGGQEWLD
-312 QVRYY
+312 QVRDY

-323 WVLEFVREKM
+323 WVLDFVKEKM

-377 MFDQELGAGFQRI
+377 MFDQGLGAGFQRI

-396 SVIQECFRRME
+396 AVIQECFRRME
-407 EVFER
+407 EVFEH

>member
-1 MRAEQERMRV
+1 MRK

-35 LMRDFFPGIEE
+35 LMESFFPGIGE

-59 DFQCSEAIKA
+59 DFQCAESIRE
-69 ELQKVVDRNL
+69 ELQKIVDRNL
-79 YGYTGLS
+79 YGYTGLA
-86 PAAEVCKPYY
+86 PTAEVCKPYY
-96 DAVTGWFRR
+96 DAVTGWFKRH
-105 RYGWEIDPAAIVY
+105 YGWEIDPETIVY

-127 LAIRTFSK
+127 IAIKTFSK

-150 AMSIEGAGRRVV
+150 AMSIEGAGRKVV

-167 NTGGYYTVDFADFEE
+167 NTGGYYTMDFAGFEE
-182 KAKDPGTTVFILC
+182 KAKDPNTKIFILC

-208 ELKRMYDICT
+208 ELRRMYGICT

-236 GETFY
+236 GETFH

-280 ERYSKSLGFT
+280 AQYSKSLGFT

-298 ATIGAYNGGEEWLE
+298 ATIGAYNGGQEWLD
-312 QVRYY
+312 QVRDY

-323 WVLEFVREKM
+323 WVLDFVKEKM

-396 SVIQECFRRME
+396 AVIQECFRRME
-407 EVFER
+407 EVFEH

>member
-1 MRAEQERMRV
+1 MRK

-35 LMRDFFPGIEE
+35 LMESFFPGIGE

-59 DFQCSEAIKA
+59 DFQCAESIRE
-69 ELQKVVDRNL
+69 ELQKIVDRNL
-79 YGYTGLS
+79 YGYTGLA
-86 PAAEVCKPYY
+86 PTAEVCKPYY
-96 DAVTGWFRR
+96 DAVTGWFKRH
-105 RYGWEIDPAAIVY
+105 YGWEIDPETIVY

-127 LAIRTFSK
+127 IAIKTFSK
-135 EGEGVLINPPIYGPF
+135 EGEGVLINPPVYGPF
-150 AMSIEGAGRRVV
+150 AMSIEGAGRKVV

-167 NTGGYYTVDFADFEE
+167 NTGGYYTVDFAGFEE
-182 KAKDPGTTVFILC
+182 KAKDPNTKIFILC

-208 ELKRMYDICT
+208 ELRRMYGICT

-236 GETFY
+236 GETFH

-280 ERYSKSLGFT
+280 AQYTKGLGFT

-298 ATIGAYNGGEEWLE
+298 ATIGAYNGGQEWLD
-312 QVRYY
+312 QVRDY

-323 WVLEFVREKM
+323 WVLDFVKEKM

-396 SVIQECFRRME
+396 AVIQECFRRME
-407 EVFER
+407 EVFEH

>member
-1 MRAEQERMRV
+1 MRK

-35 LMRDFFPGIEE
+35 LMESFFPGIGE

-59 DFQCSEAIKA
+59 DFQCAESIRE
-69 ELQKVVDRNL
+69 ELQKIVDRNL
-79 YGYTGLS
+79 YGYTGLA
-86 PAAEVCKPYY
+86 PTAEVCKPYY
-96 DAVTGWFRR
+96 DAVTGWFKRH
-105 RYGWEIDPAAIVY
+105 YGWEIAPETIVY

-127 LAIRTFSK
+127 IAIKTFSK

-150 AMSIEGAGRRVV
+150 AMSIEGAGRKVV

-182 KAKDPGTTVFILC
+182 KAKDPNTKIFILC

-208 ELKRMYDICT
+208 ELRRMYGICT

-236 GETFY
+236 GETFH

-280 ERYSKSLGFT
+280 AQYSKSLGFT

-298 ATIGAYNGGEEWLE
+298 ATIGAYNDGQEWLD
-312 QVRYY
+312 QVRDY

-323 WVLEFVREKM
+323 WVLDFVKEKM

-396 SVIQECFRRME
+396 AVIQECFRRME
-407 EVFER
+407 EVFEH

>member
-1 MRAEQERMRV
+1 
-11 NMTYDFDR
+11 MTYDFDR

-35 LMRDFFPGIEE
+35 LMESFFPGIGE

-59 DFQCSEAIKA
+59 DFQCAESIRE
-69 ELQKVVDRNL
+69 ELQKIVDRNL
-79 YGYTGLS
+79 YGYTGLA
-86 PAAEVCKPYY
+86 PTAEVCKPYY
-96 DAVTGWFRR
+96 DAVTGWFKRH
-105 RYGWEIDPAAIVY
+105 YGWEIDPETIVY

-127 LAIRTFSK
+127 IAIKTFSK

-150 AMSIEGAGRRVV
+150 AMSIEGAGRKVV

-167 NTGGYYTVDFADFEE
+167 NTGGYYTVDFAGFEE
-182 KAKDPGTTVFILC
+182 KAKDPNTKIFILC

-208 ELKRMYDICT
+208 ELRRMYGICT

-236 GETFY
+236 GETFH

-280 ERYSKSLGFT
+280 AQYSKSLGFT

-298 ATIGAYNGGEEWLE
+298 ATIGAYNGGQEWLD
-312 QVRYY
+312 QVRDY

-323 WVLEFVREKM
+323 WVLDFVKEKM

-396 SVIQECFRRME
+396 AVIQECFRRME
-407 EVFER
+407 EVFEH

>member
-1 MRAEQERMRV
+1 MRK

-35 LMRDFFPGIEE
+35 LMESFFPGIGE

-59 DFQCSEAIKA
+59 DFQCAESIRE
-69 ELQKVVDRNL
+69 ELQKIVDRNL
-79 YGYTGLS
+79 YGYTGLA
-86 PAAEVCKPYY
+86 PTAEVCKPYY
-96 DAVTGWFRR
+96 DAVTGWFKRH
-105 RYGWEIDPAAIVY
+105 YGWEIDPETIVY

-127 LAIRTFSK
+127 IAIKTFSK

-150 AMSIEGAGRRVV
+150 AMSIEGAGRKVV

-167 NTGGYYTVDFADFEE
+167 NTGGYYT
-182 KAKDPGTTVFILC
+182 KDPNTKIFILC

-208 ELKRMYDICT
+208 ELRRMYGICT

-236 GETFY
+236 GETFH

-280 ERYSKSLGFT
+280 AQYSKSLGFT

-298 ATIGAYNGGEEWLE
+298 ATIGAYNGGQEWLD
-312 QVRYY
+312 QVRDY

-323 WVLEFVREKM
+323 WVLDFVKEKM

-396 SVIQECFRRME
+396 AVIQECFRRME
-407 EVFER
+407 EVFEH

>member
-1 MRAEQERMRV
+1 MRK

-35 LMRDFFPGIEE
+35 LMESFFPGIGE

-59 DFQCSEAIKA
+59 DFQCAESIRE
-69 ELQKVVDRNL
+69 ELQKIVDRNL
-79 YGYTGLS
+79 YGYTGLA
-86 PAAEVCKPYY
+86 PTAEVCKPYY
-96 DAVTGWFRR
+96 DAVTGWFKRH
-105 RYGWEIDPAAIVY
+105 YGWEIDPETIVY

-127 LAIRTFSK
+127 IAIKTFSK

-150 AMSIEGAGRRVV
+150 AMSIEGAGRKVV

-167 NTGGYYTVDFADFEE
+167 NTGGYYTVDFAGFEE
-182 KAKDPGTTVFILC
+182 KAKDPNTKIFILC

-208 ELKRMYDICT
+208 ELRRMYGICT

-236 GETFY
+236 GETFH

-280 ERYSKSLGFT
+280 AQYSKSLGFT

-298 ATIGAYNGGEEWLE
+298 ATIGAYNGGQEWLD
-312 QVRYY
+312 QVRNY

-323 WVLEFVREKM
+323 WVLDFVKEKM

-396 SVIQECFRRME
+396 AVIQECFRRME
-407 EVFER
+407 EVFEH

>member
-1 MRAEQERMRV
+1 MRK

-35 LMRDFFPGIEE
+35 LMESFFPGIGE

-59 DFQCSEAIKA
+59 DFQCAESIRE
-69 ELQKVVDRNL
+69 ELQKIVDRNL
-79 YGYTGLS
+79 YGYTGLA
-86 PAAEVCKPYY
+86 PTAEVCKPYY
-96 DAVTGWFRR
+96 DAVTGWFKRH
-105 RYGWEIDPAAIVY
+105 YGWEIDPETIVY

-127 LAIRTFSK
+127 IAIKTFSK

-150 AMSIEGAGRRVV
+150 AMSIEGAGRKVV

-167 NTGGYYTVDFADFEE
+167 NTGGYYTVDFAGFEE
-182 KAKDPGTTVFILC
+182 KAKDPNTKIFILC

-208 ELKRMYDICT
+208 ELRRMYGICT

-236 GETFY
+236 GETFH

-280 ERYSKSLGFT
+280 AQYSKSLGFT

-298 ATIGAYNGGEEWLE
+298 ATIGAYNGGQEWLD
-312 QVRYY
+312 QVRDY

-323 WVLEFVREKM
+323 WVLDFVKEKM
-333 PRVKIRRPEG
+333 PRVKSRRPEG

-396 SVIQECFRRME
+396 AVIQECFRRME
-407 EVFER
+407 EVFEH

>member
-1 MRAEQERMRV
+1 
-11 NMTYDFDR
+11 MTYDFDR

-35 LMRDFFPGIEE
+35 LMESFFPGIGE

-59 DFQCSEAIKA
+59 DFQCAESIRE
-69 ELQKVVDRNL
+69 ELQKIVDRNL
-79 YGYTGLS
+79 YGYTGLA
-86 PAAEVCKPYY
+86 PTAEVCKPYY
-96 DAVTGWFRR
+96 DAVTGWFKRH
-105 RYGWEIDPAAIVY
+105 YGWEIAPETIVY

-127 LAIRTFSK
+127 IAIKTFSK

-150 AMSIEGAGRRVV
+150 AMSIEGAGRKVV

-167 NTGGYYTVDFADFEE
+167 NTGGYYTVDFAGFEE
-182 KAKDPGTTVFILC
+182 KAKDPNTKIFILC

-208 ELKRMYDICT
+208 ELRRMYGICT

-236 GETFY
+236 GETFH

-280 ERYSKSLGFT
+280 AQYSKSLGFT

-298 ATIGAYNGGEEWLE
+298 ATIGAYNGGQEWLD
-312 QVRYY
+312 QVRDY

-323 WVLEFVREKM
+323 WVLDFVKEKM

-396 SVIQECFRRME
+396 AVIQECFRRME
-407 EVFER
+407 EVFEH

>member
-1 MRAEQERMRV
+1 MRK

-35 LMRDFFPGIEE
+35 LMESFFPGIGE

-59 DFQCSEAIKA
+59 DFQCAESIRE
-69 ELQKVVDRNL
+69 ELQKIVDRNL
-79 YGYTGLS
+79 YGYTGLA
-86 PAAEVCKPYY
+86 PTAEVCKPYY
-96 DAVTGWFRR
+96 DAVTGWFKRH
-105 RYGWEIDPAAIVY
+105 YGWEIDPETIVY

-127 LAIRTFSK
+127 IAIKTFSK

-150 AMSIEGAGRRVV
+150 AMSIEGAGRKVV

-167 NTGGYYTVDFADFEE
+167 NTGGYYTVDFAGFEE
-182 KAKDPGTTVFILC
+182 KAKDPNTKIFILC

-208 ELKRMYDICT
+208 ELRRMYGICT

-236 GETFY
+236 GETFH

-280 ERYSKSLGFT
+280 AQYSKSLGFT

-298 ATIGAYNGGEEWLE
+298 ATIGAYNGGQEWLD
-312 QVRYY
+312 QVRDY

-323 WVLEFVREKM
+323 WVLDFVKEKM

-343 TYVLWMDF
+343 TYVLWMDV

-359 EVNDRIL
+359 EVQDRIL

-396 SVIQECFRRME
+396 AVIQECFRRME
-407 EVFER
+407 EVFEH

>member
-1 MRAEQERMRV
+1 MHK

-35 LMRDFFPGIEE
+35 LMESFFPGIGE

-59 DFQCSEAIKA
+59 DFQCAESIRE
-69 ELQKVVDRNL
+69 ELQKIVDRNL
-79 YGYTGLS
+79 YGYTGLA
-86 PAAEVCKPYY
+86 PTAEVCKPYY
-96 DAVTGWFRR
+96 DAVTGWFKRH
-105 RYGWEIDPAAIVY
+105 YGWEIDPETIVY

-127 LAIRTFSK
+127 IAIKTFSK

-150 AMSIEGAGRRVV
+150 AMSIEGAGRKVV

-167 NTGGYYTVDFADFEE
+167 NTGGYYTVDFTGFEE
-182 KAKDPGTTVFILC
+182 KAKDPNTKIFILC

-208 ELKRMYDICT
+208 ELRRMYGICT

-236 GETFY
+236 GETFH

-280 ERYSKSLGFT
+280 AQYSKSLGFT

-298 ATIGAYNGGEEWLE
+298 ATIGAYNGGQEWLD
-312 QVRYY
+312 QVRDY

-323 WVLEFVREKM
+323 WVLDFVKEKM

-396 SVIQECFRRME
+396 AVIQECFRRME
-407 EVFER
+407 EVFEH